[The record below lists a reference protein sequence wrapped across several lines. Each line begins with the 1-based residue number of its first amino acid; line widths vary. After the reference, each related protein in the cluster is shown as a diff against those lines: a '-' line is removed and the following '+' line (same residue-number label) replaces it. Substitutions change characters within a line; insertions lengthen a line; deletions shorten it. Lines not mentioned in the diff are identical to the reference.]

1 MKRTPALFTSIL
13 LSLVLSPVVV
23 AQTPDGEV
31 PASEGVCDDLKAD
44 GVTKGLYGL
53 CVAFC
58 EAQDQAT
65 ISDPITE
72 QELDALSDSAPAGRI
87 LANYNKKM
95 TEADPTMPCVK
106 VQEPCPCWTEQEFLD
121 ASQSAFDSISNLS
134 NSNVCDDDFSGDGG
148 LYYMVGLIGSA
159 QNLVFAYERKR
170 VGAQPQC
177 EIRRNLGISGGFRRV
192 LTISQGEYVG
202 CRDRIIARQ
211 NEFGLIPSPTY
222 HQGHLGY
229 CLNRP

>member
-1 MKRTPALFTSIL
+1 MKPILAVCSSIL
-13 LSLVLSPVVV
+13 LSLVLSPVAV
-23 AQTPDGEV
+23 AQTPDDEV
-31 PASEGVCDDLKAD
+31 PASEGVCDELRAD
-44 GVTKGLYGL
+44 GITKGLYGL

-58 EAQDQAT
+58 EAQDHT
-65 ISDPITE
+65 SISDPITQ
-72 QELDALSDSAPAGRI
+72 QELDALSASAPAGRI
-87 LANYNKKM
+87 LDNYNQKK

-121 ASQSAFDSISNLS
+121 ASQSAFDAISNLS
-134 NSNVCDDDFSGDGG
+134 NSNVCDDDWLGDGG
-148 LYYMVGLIGSA
+148 LYYMTGLVGSA

-170 VGAQPQC
+170 IGAQPYC
-177 EIRRNLGISGGFRRV
+177 EIRRNLGTSGGFRRI
-192 LTISQGEYVG
+192 LTVSQEEYVG